1 MDTAL
6 YQKFLDDLRELKST
20 LKSISVN
27 KYKSSLSLV
36 INDLEMKM
44 KDVSEWL
51 DFSEVVGEN
60 FKLDVAVYEAENFIK
75 SIFPNVNLRITFEDT
90 ADLLLNGKLLDS
102 FVHMF
107 ILLFENAS
115 KKRRNSDKLEIEVSV
130 ISIDVD
136 NIKISIANEYS
147 EIDQAVIDKINSE
160 INSSE
165 YLHNANKEKS
175 SGLFKVKKILEIDFQ
190 SENEIYLS
198 CDEGKF
204 TFNANLNICSLIV

>member
-1 MDTAL
+1 
-6 YQKFLDDLRELKST
+6 
-20 LKSISVN
+20 
-27 KYKSSLSLV
+27 
-36 INDLEMKM
+36 M